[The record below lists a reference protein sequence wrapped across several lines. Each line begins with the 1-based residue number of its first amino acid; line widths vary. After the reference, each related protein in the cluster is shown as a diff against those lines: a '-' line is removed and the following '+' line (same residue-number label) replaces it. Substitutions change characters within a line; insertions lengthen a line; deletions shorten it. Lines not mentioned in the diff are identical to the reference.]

1 MKDRWALCAL
11 GAWLMGSVIM
21 IAVATRNFRLVDELL
36 QASPNA
42 HFQELVQRWGAGP
55 TRDLLRYLSSEL
67 NREYFQLWNITQ
79 LVLGSATLLLLA
91 RRGSHA
97 GARRL
102 LAAATFLVLGVSLT
116 LGPRITAVGRNL
128 DFVPR
133 EPAPPELAQFWRLHI
148 TYTVLELVKLVL
160 LGLAALWLAR
170 RAASTRSSREKAS
183 GSPVAPALA
192 ELAASE
198 ESP

>member
-21 IAVATRNFRLVDELL
+21 ILVATRNFRLVDELL

-42 HFQELVQRWGAGP
+42 HFQELVQRWGPGP

-67 NREYFQLWNITQ
+67 NREYFQLWNIVQ
-79 LVLGSATLLLLA
+79 LVLGSALLLLLA

-102 LAAATFLVLGVSLT
+102 LTAATFLVLSVSLT
-116 LGPRITAVGRNL
+116 LAPRITAVGRSL
-128 DFVPR
+128 DFLPH
-133 EPAPPELAQFWRLHI
+133 EPAPPELQHFWRLHI
-148 TYTVLELVKLVL
+148 TYTVLELAKLVL
-160 LGLAALWLAR
+160 LGLAAIWLAR
-170 RAASTRSSREKAS
+170 RKGSSSAL
-183 GSPVAPALA
+183 APALP
-192 ELAASE
+192 ELAPSE
-198 ESP
+198 EST